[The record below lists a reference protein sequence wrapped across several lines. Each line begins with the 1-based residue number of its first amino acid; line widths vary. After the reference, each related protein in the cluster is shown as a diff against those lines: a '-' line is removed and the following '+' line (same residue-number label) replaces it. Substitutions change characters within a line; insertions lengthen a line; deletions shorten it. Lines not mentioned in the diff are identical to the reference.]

1 MSVKPFCIFAHDVR
15 LTVII
20 CSFVAHRTFYY
31 SYSFV
36 AHTQSA
42 LKISPRWTNDEIF
55 LVVHAMRHY
64 GKNFRAVADVIGT
77 KTEVHVRSFFV
88 QQRARYDLDTVLKN
102 YERAHGGGGGV
113 SNGDDS
119 IDDVSKQHGD
129 DVTTAEVAEEKVGT
143 CTVY

>member
-1 MSVKPFCIFAHDVR
+1 MSRPHTR
-15 LTVII
+15 
-20 CSFVAHRTFYY
+20 
-31 SYSFV
+31 
-36 AHTQSA
+36 TQSA